1 VVLPLGP
8 FLHGAAAAQLL
19 VRPGQL
25 ADRGLLGTAQPTV
38 LQCQGGLVGQQLGQ
52 LLLGRA
58 EHPGGHGVPEEHAH
72 LLAGGS

>member
-8 FLHGAAAAQLL
+8 FLHRAAAAQLL

-25 ADRGLLGTAQPTV
+25 TDRGLLGGAQAPV
-38 LQCQGGLVGQQLGQ
+38 LQGEGGLVGQQFGE

-58 EHPGGHGVPEEHAH
+58 ERPRRR
-72 LLAGGS
+72 GSGTATSAR